1 MSLYM
6 DAVNYSNFRKN
17 LKTYFRQVNDNSEP
31 LIVINKNH
39 KNNVVV
45 LSKNEYDSLMETLSI
60 QSNEY
65 LMDKIKRGREQ
76 VSLGK
81 IKDKIRK

>member
-1 MSLYM
+1 MN
-6 DAVNYSNFRKN
+6 AVNYSNFRKN

-45 LSKNEYDSLMETLSI
+45 LSKNEYDSLLETLSI

-76 VSLGK
+76 ISLGK

>member
-1 MSLYM
+1 M

>member
-1 MSLYM
+1 M

-81 IKDKIRK
+81 IKDKIRQ